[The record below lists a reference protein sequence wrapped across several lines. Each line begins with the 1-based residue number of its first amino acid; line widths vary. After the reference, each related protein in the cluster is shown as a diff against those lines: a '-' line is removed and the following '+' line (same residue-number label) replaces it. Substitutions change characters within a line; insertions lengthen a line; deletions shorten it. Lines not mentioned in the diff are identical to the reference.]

1 LGVGAD
7 IQAYCG
13 KCGTV
18 WHVVVAM
25 VGTRIAQVECKE
37 CGARHRVR
45 GESAG
50 EARPHRR
57 TGETRA
63 TRVAKGGKALVAAD
77 MTRPPVRYSTSA
89 SFAPGQRV
97 EHPSF
102 GPGVVERVLGPG
114 KVQIHF
120 AEGSKVLAMGRSA

>member
-1 LGVGAD
+1 V
-7 IQAYCG
+7 Q
-13 KCGTV
+13 
-18 WHVVVAM
+18 
-25 VGTRIAQVECKE
+25 
-37 CGARHRVR
+37 
-45 GESAG
+45 
-50 EARPHRR
+50 
-57 TGETRA
+57 
-63 TRVAKGGKALVAAD
+63 
-77 MTRPPVRYSTSA
+77 YSTSA